1 VLRTCLPLTKA
12 LDVIKAGASRSWR
25 EDGDA
30 AAFDHESWEFRA
42 RQFESSSK
50 FLLSSFDDR
59 IKAADFQVI
68 MLLPTAEFLLSLAIE
83 LICKAFLLKAKIG
96 EPEAIY
102 RHDVSELL
110 PKGLLSEEQRMLMLH
125 AERYVVWA
133 GRYPTPKW
141 KKEVFKEEFDVPSV
155 VSDGIERIDAG
166 HVPNSSSRPRCD
178 EMLALYEHLRQ
189 SWANA

>member
-1 VLRTCLPLTKA
+1 MCCLPDNA
-12 LDVIKAGASRSWR
+12 NVDVMKPGASQSWR

-42 RQFESSSK
+42 RQFESSSS
-50 FLLSSFDDR
+50 FLLSSFDEK
-59 IKAADFQVI
+59 IKAPDFQAI

-83 LICKAFLLKAKIG
+83 LISKAFLLKAKVG

-110 PKGLLSEEQRMLMLH
+110 PKGLLSEEQQKLMLH
-125 AERYVVWA
+125 AERYVAWA

-141 KKEVFKEEFDVPSV
+141 TKEKFKEEFDVPST
-155 VSDGIERIDAG
+155 VSDGIERIDAS

-178 EMLALYEHLRQ
+178 ELLALYEHLRQ
-189 SWANA
+189 SWAKHDV